1 MVLTVRKGKGGSSRL
16 LRHRLPQV
24 AGQRGMVALFLGIIG
39 LAGTVF
45 SCCFPI
51 LFILVVCSA
60 LAWTMGGAELRM
72 YRALEAVGREESQA
86 RAGYVLGIIGMFVA
100 LLPVAVWTLYV
111 VFVATVFIYQDMQ
124 QSGIRLILTG
134 Y

>member
-24 AGQRGMVALFLGIIG
+24 AGQRGTAALFLGIIG

-51 LFILVVCSA
+51 PFVICSA
-60 LAWTMGGAELRM
+60 LAWSMGGAELRM

-100 LLPVAVWTLYV
+100 LLPVAFWTLYV
-111 VFVATVFIYQDMQ
+111 VTIATVFIAQDMQ